1 MALLVVRFG
10 WGLMAVLL
18 VAAMMTSAFSLSM
31 MSSSEPQGSS
41 GMSLIPDQGA
51 RSTMNPYYQIPKFS
65 AYPKRVED
73 RRAGRGLPSYQG
85 TSLPSYS
92 AATAAGALPP
102 ANNSFSP
109 SSSLA
114 LAQGSSLSESDMDPK
129 KRFDPVPDQ
138 GRGAT
143 MNPRYQINKYSTY
156 PPHMNR

>member
-1 MALLVVRFG
+1 MSLLLNHLG
-10 WGLMAVLL
+10 HAMLAVLL
-18 VAAMMTSAFSLSM
+18 LAATMTSGFSMSM
-31 MSSSEPQGSS
+31 MSSEPREPS
-41 GMSLIPDQGA
+41 GMSLIPDQGS

-92 AATAAGALPP
+92 AGSSATAFLPP
-102 ANNSFSP
+102 ASP
-109 SSSLA
+109 SSSSSA
-114 LAQGSSLSESDMDPK
+114 LARSSSSEPEEDPK
-129 KRFDPVPDQ
+129 KYFDPRPDQ

-143 MNPRYQINKYSTY
+143 MDRRYQINKYSTY

>member
-1 MALLVVRFG
+1 MSLLLNHLG
-10 WGLMAVLL
+10 HAMLAVLL
-18 VAAMMTSAFSLSM
+18 LAATMTSGFSMSM
-31 MSSSEPQGSS
+31 MSSEPPAPS
-41 GMSLIPDQGA
+41 GMSLIPDQGS

-92 AATAAGALPP
+92 AGSSATAFLPP
-102 ANNSFSP
+102 A
-109 SSSLA
+109 SSSSSA
-114 LAQGSSLSESDMDPK
+114 LARSSSEPEEDPK
-129 KRFDPVPDQ
+129 KYFDPRPDQ

-143 MNPRYQINKYSTY
+143 MDRRYQINKYSTY

>member
-1 MALLVVRFG
+1 MFLRQTLL
-10 WGLMAVLL
+10 L
-18 VAAMMTSAFSLSM
+18 AMMASMAAGFSLR
-31 MSSSEPQGSS
+31 MSSSDPPAPS
-41 GMSLIPDQGA
+41 GKVTLIPDQGA
-51 RSTMNPYYQIPKFS
+51 RTTMNPFYQIPKFS

-85 TSLPSYS
+85 ISLPSYTGMSSYS
-92 AATAAGALPP
+92 AEANAAAPE
-102 ANNSFSP
+102 AS

-114 LAQGSSLSESDMDPK
+114 NKPSEEEK
-129 KRFDPVPDQ
+129 GRFSAVPDQ